1 MEFLKDALGEELYAL
16 VAEKLKDSK
25 IKLADLSSGAYVGK
39 EKFDTELA
47 KAKGLSEQL
56 AAANQQIEEFR
67 GMDIDGIKKAADD
80 WKHKAEQ
87 AKAKAD
93 IEAMQLDFALNDALT
108 AAKARNT
115 RTVKALLDMDVLGLE
130 LMYPNEI
137 LWK

>member
-1 MEFLKDALGEELYAL
+1 
-16 VAEKLKDSK
+16 
-25 IKLADLSSGAYVGK
+25 
-39 EKFDTELA
+39 
-47 KAKGLSEQL
+47 
-56 AAANQQIEEFR
+56 
-67 GMDIDGIKKAADD
+67 MDIDGIKKAADD

-87 AKAKAD
+87 AEAKAD
-93 IEAMQLDFALNDALT
+93 IETMQFDFALNDALT